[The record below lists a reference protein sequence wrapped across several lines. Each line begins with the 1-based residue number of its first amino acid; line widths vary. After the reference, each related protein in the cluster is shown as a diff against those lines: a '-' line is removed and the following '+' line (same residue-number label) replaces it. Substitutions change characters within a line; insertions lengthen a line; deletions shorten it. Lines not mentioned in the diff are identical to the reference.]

1 MPPATAKLS
10 RRQKLSARDSRARQ
24 AAAST
29 SFVPILIFGL
39 SVLATVISQTR
50 LARNEALY
58 RAFTVLL
65 SASFTLSGLAHFHA
79 PLFPFYRSMV
89 FLPGAAFWIYS
100 TGALMVASGLALLS
114 ERWRAEAA
122 SAVVYILVLVFPGN
136 VACVF
141 LKKPRDI
148 VFGGSR
154 ALAIARLPFQF
165 TYIAW
170 AMWIN
175 FGY

>member
-10 RRQKLSARDSRARQ
+10 RRQKESARDSRARQ
-24 AAAST
+24 AAASLGL
-29 SFVPILIFGL
+29 VPLVIFGL
-39 SVLATVISQTR
+39 SVAATAISYTELAHNA
-50 LARNEALY
+50 LLY
-58 RAFTVLL
+58 RAFTLLLAASFALSGASHFNPALYYFYAAMTPLPAPALWIYGSGAAMVAAGLGLL
-65 SASFTLSGLAHFHA
+65 SD
-79 PLFPFYRSMV
+79 
-89 FLPGAAFWIYS
+89 
-100 TGALMVASGLALLS
+100 
-114 ERWRAEAA
+114 RWRSEAA
-122 SAVVYILVLVFPGN
+122 LAVAYILVVVFPGN

-141 LKKPRDI
+141 MKKPRDM